1 MGMNFAFG
9 TLATLLKYPW
19 SSEYCIRE
27 KKKKLGYFFS
37 EKELMENVIN
47 TTAMHDSSGNIC
59 RHPATFLLEAADDIA
74 YLFADLED
82 GCKKNCFSFSDLN
95 EIINEYDLAFKTKW
109 RLKDWL
115 NKIDKFTSTM
125 RGKARE
131 MANINAF
138 RIYFQG
144 RYIEIICDEFLKN
157 YDEIMTGSYESEL
170 LECSTLAPITH
181 AVKEICGKYIFN
193 NREVLMLELAGKTV
207 VNALLDKFSEAVADK
222 NFENPKYGFG
232 KLFALISENFK
243 HAYKA
248 NNIGGEN
255 YKKLQLVVDFISGMT
270 DSYALNL
277 HRALTGVTLP

>member
-1 MGMNFAFG
+1 
-9 TLATLLKYPW
+9 
-19 SSEYCIRE
+19 
-27 KKKKLGYFFS
+27 
-37 EKELMENVIN
+37 MENVIN
-47 TTAMHDSSGNIC
+47 TTGMHNSEGNTC

-82 GCKKNCFSFSDLN
+82 GCKKNCFSFSELN
-95 EIINEYDLAFKTKW
+95 RIIDDYDLLFKTKW
-109 RLKDWL
+109 KLKDWL
-115 NKIDKFTSTM
+115 DKIDKFTSTM
-125 RGKARE
+125 HGKARE
-131 MANINAF
+131 MAKINAV

-144 RYIEIICDEFLKN
+144 RYIEIICDEFIKN
-157 YDEIMTGSYESEL
+157 YDDIMTGNYNYEL
-170 LECSTLAPITH
+170 LECSTLAPITK

-222 NFENPKYGFG
+222 DFKNSKYGCG

-248 NNIGGEN
+248 NSMGGEK